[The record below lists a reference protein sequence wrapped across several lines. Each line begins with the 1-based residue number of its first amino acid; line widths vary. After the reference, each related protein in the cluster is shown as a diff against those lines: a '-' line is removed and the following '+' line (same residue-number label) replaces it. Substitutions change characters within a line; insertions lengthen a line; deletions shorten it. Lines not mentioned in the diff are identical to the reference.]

1 VRSILWLVII
11 AFSLCA
17 LAGGFFSGSAAVP
30 RISLHF
36 PSPDPIVSTAP
47 LDIRPIRGLEV
58 PQTDEMALDDFVGD
72 PAVVSGATTG
82 DIQHEAHLALVFVGC
97 GHSLAL
103 ETPFLALDIPLAVVI
118 EPDGPAAHAIAD
130 AAAAAGKTAF
140 VQMTPPLTATQ
151 IDAAHADFP
160 HALGVAARFEHA
172 PAPDVLRAMR
182 RQRFAVLD
190 EFGDVSHVR
199 KVVQSAGIV
208 YVSRTITIDD
218 HLQPSYVQYMLEE
231 AVHLGRGS
239 AAVVMARP
247 LPGTLHALQAL
258 ITSAP
263 RDGVAFQAAL
273 R

>member
-1 VRSILWLVII
+1 MRSILWLVVIV
-11 AFSLCA
+11 FSLCA

-36 PSPDPIVSTAP
+36 PSPDPIASTQP
-47 LDIRPIRGLEV
+47 LDVRPIRGLEV
-58 PQTDEMALDDFVGD
+58 PQTDEMALDDFVDD

-82 DIQHEAHLALVFVGC
+82 DIQHEARLAFVLVGC

-103 ETPFLALDIPLAVVI
+103 ETPFLTLDIPLAVVVD
-118 EPDGPAAHAIAD
+118 PDGPAAHAIAD
-130 AAAAAGKTAF
+130 AAKAAGKTTF
-140 VQMTPPLTATQ
+140 VQLMPSLTRAQ
-151 IDAAHADFP
+151 IDAAHALFP
-160 HALGVAARFEHA
+160 HALGVAARFDSA
-172 PAPDVLRAMR
+172 PPPDVLRAIR
-182 RQRFAVLD
+182 RQRFSAFD
-190 EFGDVSHVR
+190 EFGDLPRVR
-199 KVVQSAGIV
+199 KLMRSAGIA

-218 HLQPSYVQYMLEE
+218 HLQPAYVQFMLEE

-247 LPGTLHALQAL
+247 LPGTLQALQAL
-258 ITSAP
+258 ITAAP